1 MAKLKRF
8 ECEHCNK
15 PFLSPYKKKFC
26 SPPCL
31 RKGRK
36 KPEET
41 LNGFIINKLLK
52 NPKAI
57 WKDRNASLREMG
69 FAKKL
74 IGKYPLKPF
83 WVSLSPKFDAD
94 SLTWYVAPQGLAYL
108 KIEYAKF
115 RLDLVPPVRHNVSDA
130 KFGEDKAV
138 SAKTTTIK
146 DFLKYGSKKE
156 NN

>member
-1 MAKLKRF
+1 MAKAKRF
-8 ECEHCNK
+8 ICEYCHQ

-26 SPPCL
+26 APACL

-74 IGKYPLKPF
+74 IEEYPLKAF
-83 WVSLSPKFDAD
+83 WVALPPKFDAE
-94 SLTWYVAPQGLAYL
+94 SLTWYVAPQGRAYL

-115 RLDLVPPVRHNVSDA
+115 GLDLGPPTRHNVSNA
-130 KFGEDKAV
+130 KIGEDKVV
-138 SAKTTTIK
+138 SKKTTNIK
-146 DFLKYGSKKE
+146 DFLNHGSKKE

>member
-8 ECEHCNK
+8 ECEYCHQ

-26 SPPCL
+26 TPVCL
-31 RKGRK
+31 GKGRK

-74 IGKYPLKPF
+74 IEKYPLKAF
-83 WVSLSPKFDAD
+83 WVALPPKFDAD

-115 RLDLVPPVRHNVSDA
+115 GLDLAPPIRHNVSNA
-130 KFGEDKAV
+130 KLGEDKV
-138 SAKTTTIK
+138 MSKKTTSIT
-146 DFLKYGSKKE
+146 DFLNHGSEKE

>member
-1 MAKLKRF
+1 MAKPKRF
-8 ECEHCNK
+8 ECEYCHQ

-26 SPPCL
+26 TPVCL
-31 RKGRK
+31 SKGRK

-41 LNGFIINKLLK
+41 LNGLIINKLLK

-74 IGKYPLKPF
+74 IEQYPLKAF
-83 WVSLSPKFDAD
+83 WVALPPKFDAE
-94 SLTWYVAPQGLAYL
+94 SLTWYVAPQGRAYL

-115 RLDLVPPVRHNVSDA
+115 GLDLAPPIRHNVSNA
-130 KFGEDKAV
+130 KLGEDKLM
-138 SAKTTTIK
+138 SRKTISIK
-146 DFLKYGSKKE
+146 DFLKHGSKKE

>member
-1 MAKLKRF
+1 MAKPKKF
-8 ECEHCNK
+8 ECEYCHQ
-15 PFLSPYKKKFC
+15 PFLSLYKKKFC
-26 SPPCL
+26 STPCL
-31 RKGRK
+31 KKGRK

-52 NPKAI
+52 NPKSI
-57 WKDRNASLREMG
+57 WKDKNASLREMG

-74 IGKYPLKPF
+74 IEKYPLKPF
-83 WVSLSPKFDAD
+83 WAALPPKFDAD

-115 RLDLVPPVRHNVSDA
+115 SLDLDPPVRHNVSDA
-130 KFGEDKAV
+130 KFGKDKLM
-138 SAKTTTIK
+138 SQKTTSIK

>member
-1 MAKLKRF
+1 MARPKKF
-8 ECEHCNK
+8 ECEYCHQ
-15 PFLSPYKKKFC
+15 PFLSVYKKKFC

-74 IGKYPLKPF
+74 IEKYPLKPF
-83 WVSLSPKFDAD
+83 WVALPLKFDAD

-115 RLDLVPPVRHNVSDA
+115 SLDLAPPIRHNVSDA
-130 KFGEDKAV
+130 KFGEDKAM
-138 SAKTTTIK
+138 SQKTTSIK

-156 NN
+156 NS

>member
-8 ECEHCNK
+8 ECEHCK
-15 PFLSPYKKKFC
+15 DSFLSPYKKKFC

-41 LNGFIINKLLK
+41 LNGFIINKFLK

-57 WKDRNASLREMG
+57 WKDRSTSLREMG
-69 FAKKL
+69 FAKRL
-74 IGKYPLKPF
+74 IEKYPLKAF
-83 WVSLSPKFDAD
+83 WMALSPKFDAD

-108 KIEYAKF
+108 KIEYAKIS
-115 RLDLVPPVRHNVSDA
+115 LDLAPPVRHNVSNA
-130 KFGEDKAV
+130 KFGEDKLM
-138 SAKTTTIK
+138 SRKTISIK
-146 DFLKYGSKKE
+146 DFLKHGSKKE

>member
-8 ECEHCNK
+8 ECEHCK
-15 PFLSPYKKKFC
+15 SPFLSPYKKKFC

-69 FAKKL
+69 FAKRL
-74 IGKYPLKPF
+74 IEKYPLKAF
-83 WVSLSPKFDAD
+83 WIALSPKFDAD

-115 RLDLVPPVRHNVSDA
+115 CLDLAPLIRHNVSNA
-130 KFGEDKAV
+130 KFGEDKV
-138 SAKTTTIK
+138 MSQKTTNIK
-146 DFLKYGSKKE
+146 DFLKHGSEKE

>member
-15 PFLSPYKKKFC
+15 SFLSPYKKKFC

-31 RKGRK
+31 RRGRK
-36 KPEET
+36 RFEEP
-41 LNGFIINKLLK
+41 LNAFIVNKLLK

-57 WKDRNASLREMG
+57 WKDKNASFREIK
-69 FAKKL
+69 FTKKL
-74 IGKYPLKPF
+74 IEKYPLKAF
-83 WVSLSPKFDAD
+83 WVALSPKFDAD
-94 SLTWYVAPQGLAYL
+94 SLAWYIAPQGWAYL
-108 KIEYAKF
+108 KIEYARF
-115 RLDLVPPVRHNVSDA
+115 SLDLAPPIRHNVSNA
-130 KFGEDKAV
+130 KFGEDKV
-138 SAKTTTIK
+138 MSQKTTSIK

>member
-1 MAKLKRF
+1 MAKLKTF
-8 ECEHCNK
+8 ECEHCK
-15 PFLSPYKKKFC
+15 GSFHSPYKKKFC

-69 FAKKL
+69 FAKRL
-74 IGKYPLKPF
+74 IEKYPLKAF
-83 WVSLSPKFDAD
+83 WKALSPKFDAD
-94 SLTWYVAPQGLAYL
+94 SLTWYVARQGLAYL

-115 RLDLVPPVRHNVSDA
+115 SLDLAPPIRHNVSSA
-130 KFGEDKAV
+130 KFGEDKV
-138 SAKTTTIK
+138 MSRKTISVK
-146 DFLKYGSKKE
+146 DFLKHGSKKE

>member
-69 FAKKL
+69 FAKRL
-74 IGKYPLKPF
+74 IEKYPLKAF
-83 WVSLSPKFDAD
+83 WIALSPKFDAD

-115 RLDLVPPVRHNVSDA
+115 CLDLAPLIRHNVSNA
-130 KFGEDKAV
+130 KFGEDKV
-138 SAKTTTIK
+138 MSRKTTNIK
-146 DFLKYGSKKE
+146 DFLKHGSEKE